1 MIKDPVKRAS
11 ATESLRAMTTE
22 RGEFSE
28 HCKKLAYAN
37 RMKSRWRVDN
47 ILDLIDV
54 LEKYTDDCYK
64 KGKPLTMSGYI
75 MASGMSKTSF
85 YEMLNG
91 KFDDAVIEYKIVRNL
106 PMDAEFDG
114 DIPLIPF
121 SEVLEKCSLLVEQQ
135 LEENCYMNKGNPA
148 GSIFALKCKHKWIED
163 QAPQTLNQTLVIADA
178 EQAKKALELLK

>member
-1 MIKDPVKRAS
+1 MLKDPKKLENFAKS
-11 ATESLRAMTTE
+11 TTE
-22 RGEFSE
+22 INIERGQFSE

-91 KFDDAVIEYKIVRNL
+91 KFDDAVVEYKIVHNL

-135 LEENCYMNKGNPA
+135 LEENCYTNRGNPA

-178 EQAKKALELLK
+178 EQAKKALDLLK